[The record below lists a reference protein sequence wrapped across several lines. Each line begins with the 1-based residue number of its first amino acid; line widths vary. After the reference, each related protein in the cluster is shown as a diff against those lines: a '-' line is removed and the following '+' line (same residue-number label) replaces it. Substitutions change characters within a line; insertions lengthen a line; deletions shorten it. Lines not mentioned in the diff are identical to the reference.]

1 MNIKHSLEKSK
12 YADASAKKKIIMQK
26 SISNNIVNSD
36 WEKNKKNSIKDIY
49 EKKFQRIDTPKKTNL
64 MNQASVLFGDSF
76 YQNNCQGKK
85 KINLFF
91 IIFRF

>member
-36 WEKNKKNSIKDIY
+36 WEKRRNFKESTRRRKPI
-49 EKKFQRIDTPKKTNL
+49 
-64 MNQASVLFGDSF
+64 
-76 YQNNCQGKK
+76 
-85 KINLFF
+85 
-91 IIFRF
+91 